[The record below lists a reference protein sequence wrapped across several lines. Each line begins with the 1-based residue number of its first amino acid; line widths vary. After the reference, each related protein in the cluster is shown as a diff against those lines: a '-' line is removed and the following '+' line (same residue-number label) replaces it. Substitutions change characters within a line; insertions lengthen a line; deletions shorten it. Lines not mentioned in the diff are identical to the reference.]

1 MRVGTKKV
9 SAARLITVLLS
20 LTLALP
26 AVALVPST
34 SSGAATTL
42 NGKGAKIVVFM
53 PNDSLGP
60 YIVGDSDGI
69 VKTLQGLH
77 YSVQIITNQFSQSQ
91 EDQQVQ
97 EYLGTGAKP
106 AAFIYWPTNDAS
118 GINDARLLSRVA
130 PVIQFNQGV
139 LPAEEPYVKMF
150 VGDLDAVNGTALGK
164 SLEKARSALVASG
177 ATLHSAG
184 GNLLVFDGPVGY
196 QGSIDR
202 WNAFL
207 ATTKSVP
214 FNVVGT
220 TYNTTAADGYTNGLS
235 IIPTAQSSG
244 IDLVY
249 AYDGDI
255 ATGAV
260 KALIQD
266 GYTPGKNVYVVDGN
280 CTSSLTP
287 YTSGQIYATTLQSG
301 VIEGIATAEE
311 TARFLA
317 AKKVLQGTSY
327 LPATKTFPTNLP
339 ATPSK
344 INAIPVPVVVGA
356 AQIESARL
364 WGYTAAE
371 LCANEWHK
379 Q

>member
-26 AVALVPST
+26 VVALVPSI

-69 VKTLQGLH
+69 VKTLESLH

-91 EDQQVQ
+91 EDQQIQ
-97 EYLGTGAKP
+97 EYLGTGVKP

-139 LPAEEPYVKMF
+139 LPAEEPYVKLF

-164 SLEKARSALVASG
+164 SLEKARAALVASG
-177 ATLHSAG
+177 ATLHSSG

-207 ATTKSVP
+207 AATKSAP

-317 AKKVLQGTSY
+317 AKTVLKGTSY

-364 WGYTAAE
+364 WGYTAAQ